1 MISRFQIDGN
11 KLLHATVPGSLMT
24 GMTESLQFDLGMSE
38 ADLGDVKYLWRKYLK
53 VTMEK

>member
-11 KLLHATVPGSLMT
+11 KLLHATVPGSFMT